1 MIPLSAIVKSTALS
15 LPVPVVIGAWF
26 GTEMA
31 VTAALAGALML
42 ANLATMAWVGPRFVR
57 SLADGEGGGLWGPML
72 FVKTGLMLGLTV
84 ELAQRLPAEGVALGL
99 SPILFGT
106 VGALVFARPAPLA
119 TPREV

>member
-26 GTEMA
+26 GAEMA
-31 VTAALAGALML
+31 VTAALAGTLML

-57 SLADGEGGGLWGPML
+57 SLADGEGGGLWGPIL
-72 FVKTGLMLGLTV
+72 FMKTGLMLGLTV
-84 ELAQRLPAEGVALGL
+84 ELAQRMPAEGVALGL
-99 SPILFGT
+99 SPIFFGT
-106 VGALVFARPAPLA
+106 VGALVFARPALA